1 MKYPPEAVS
10 MREQFDVVHV
20 LPNDTY
26 MSLADW
32 FHSMI
37 RERLPFAASTSVSDV
52 VTFADV
58 TVDDAS
64 PLSYGAGDAGISYPA
79 TGSWVR

>member
-1 MKYPPEAVS
+1 
-10 MREQFDVVHV
+10 MREQFDVVQV

-32 FHSMI
+32 FHSI
-37 RERLPFAASTSVSDV
+37 SRARLPFAASTWASDV

-58 TVDDAS
+58 TVDEVS
-64 PLSYGAGDAGISYPA
+64 PLS
-79 TGSWVR
+79 